1 MYYHDVLLSKG
12 NPSTGYTGILC
23 IIFERNSTI
32 SGESLNFNQEQS
44 GKNNYIAGM
53 ENVPQNP

>member
-1 MYYHDVLLSKG
+1 MIKKSFLY
-12 NPSTGYTGILC
+12 